1 MDIDIRNKVLVA
13 LAEFGSSE
21 KGRGCIIPPIIFIS
35 FNIEAVLSIK

>member
-21 KGRGCIIPPIIFIS
+21 RGCIIPPIIFIS